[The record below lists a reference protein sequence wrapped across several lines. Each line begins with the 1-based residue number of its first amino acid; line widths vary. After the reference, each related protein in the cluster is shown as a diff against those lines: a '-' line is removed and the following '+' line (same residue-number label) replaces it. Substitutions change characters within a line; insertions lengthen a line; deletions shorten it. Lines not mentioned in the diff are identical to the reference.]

1 MALLKSILRKNAFIN
16 VANSS
21 WTSRFPSIFLSAL
34 ALLAFPVFFLG
45 CGDEHADASIH
56 IVKPRM
62 GDTVSG
68 ARVVVRFTTTDWTY
82 DAGSHASANDPGALF
97 KVAHGGA
104 SGHIHIFLDKS
115 TNLDAD
121 AAVVLTSGDSAVL
134 LGLPEGKHYV
144 ITQGADDAHEALEGM
159 RDSVQFFV
167 KNP

>member
-1 MALLKSILRKNAFIN
+1 M
-16 VANSS
+16 
-21 WTSRFPSIFLSAL
+21 TDSRFTFNPFSRKLLITSL
-34 ALLAFPVFFLG
+34 ALSAFPVLFLG
-45 CGDEHADASIH
+45 CGDEHSDASIH
-56 IVKPRM
+56 IVKPMM
-62 GDTVSG
+62 GDTVPG

-82 DAGSHASANDPGALF
+82 DAGSHASATDPGEPGALF